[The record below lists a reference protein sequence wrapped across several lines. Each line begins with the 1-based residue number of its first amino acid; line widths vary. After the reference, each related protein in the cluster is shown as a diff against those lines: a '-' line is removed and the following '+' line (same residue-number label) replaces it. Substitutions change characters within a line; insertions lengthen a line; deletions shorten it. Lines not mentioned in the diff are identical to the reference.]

1 MADMDTTGAAEQ
13 SVNYSDGE
21 LVALVGKCWDTG
33 TDARASALAN
43 ESFYFGE
50 RPKAADTNTSD
61 YVSMAVFDGV
71 EDLKAKMLRTFCSN
85 RDVVRFN
92 PDGEGTPEMAQVK
105 TKAVQRIFHHD
116 NNGYKI
122 LHDAI
127 HDAFVSRLCA
137 VRVGYRERKVS
148 VPREFSGLTR
158 EQIDAAAARED
169 VVRID
174 IETEQ
179 AAPMVPTPLGPAP
192 LGGNVYSGTITVR
205 EDRSKVVIEVLDPLD
220 VRFSSGTVDISNPE
234 RIPMVVTS
242 TRVPRYQLLQD
253 GFDPQVVDALPP
265 AGPVDHVRRDP
276 LDMGVGAAST
286 MDMVEVREA
295 YAWLDYQGTEPELW
309 QIIVSGAHL
318 LAPPERLARSCLRFW
333 TPHMIPHR
341 AIGIAPADVL
351 IDGQVGESNTIRG
364 WIDNVQRVNTG
375 VRTANLSLIRN
386 PSDLIENPIGGIIDT
401 SDPVGA
407 ISVAAQPALSP
418 ATGALLE
425 IFQTER
431 EQRTGSSR
439 LSRGLQTQDVLTHQ
453 NSADMINQLIDV
465 SSDRPMML
473 ARSFA
478 ELFLKPLLN
487 DVWAIAV
494 EEDVSLTIEVNGR
507 LTPVRVAQLPPSDG
521 LSVDVALTPD
531 QGDTEARRVL
541 TVHTMLAQDP
551 QMAPLY
557 GINER
562 YRVYAHICGLL
573 GMPVW
578 MKNPADPQV
587 QQQMQQAQQK
597 QAAMEQLQMQIA
609 QKQLELREREVR
621 VREAGVQIK
630 AVDDQRKHAG
640 AADKLN
646 LDATKSAAKQNLDA
660 QEFAWRRKLDV
671 AEYALEDKQD
681 RPVALGNGYKGG

>member
-1 MADMDTTGAAEQ
+1 
-13 SVNYSDGE
+13 
-21 LVALVGKCWDTG
+21 
-33 TDARASALAN
+33 
-43 ESFYFGE
+43 
-50 RPKAADTNTSD
+50 
-61 YVSMAVFDGV
+61 
-71 EDLKAKMLRTFCSN
+71 
-85 RDVVRFN
+85 
-92 PDGEGTPEMAQVK
+92 
-105 TKAVQRIFHHD
+105 
-116 NNGYKI
+116 
-122 LHDAI
+122 
-127 HDAFVSRLCA
+127 
-137 VRVGYRERKVS
+137 
-148 VPREFSGLTR
+148 
-158 EQIDAAAARED
+158 
-169 VVRID
+169 
-174 IETEQ
+174 
-179 AAPMVPTPLGPAP
+179 
-192 LGGNVYSGTITVR
+192 
-205 EDRSKVVIEVLDPLD
+205 
-220 VRFSSGTVDISNPE
+220 
-234 RIPMVVTS
+234 
-242 TRVPRYQLLQD
+242 
-253 GFDPQVVDALPP
+253 
-265 AGPVDHVRRDP
+265 
-276 LDMGVGAAST
+276 
-286 MDMVEVREA
+286 
-295 YAWLDYQGTEPELW
+295 
-309 QIIVSGAHL
+309 
-318 LAPPERLARSCLRFW
+318 
-333 TPHMIPHR
+333 
-341 AIGIAPADVL
+341 
-351 IDGQVGESNTIRG
+351 VGESNTIRG

-507 LTPVRVAQLPPSDG
+507 LTPVRVAQLPPSEG

-578 MKNPADPQV
+578 VKNPADPQV